1 MVDDRLAFRWR
12 HRPGV
17 KRDRSP
23 TATLRARAALPSV
36 TIDRHGVAKD
46 DRQVSIL
53 RRGVWLLRRGHYR
66 PLLRRLR
73 LRAWSDTISIGLE
86 YDPRVQSALRI
97 PRIPV
102 EVRPIRPRE
111 IPAFTELPGAGG
123 SRTESLT
130 RANARYLLESGL
142 QTCYVGL
149 IDDEP
154 AYMQFLITADQ
165 NERLSKLFDGR
176 FPPLAEGE
184 ALLEFAFTLPAHRA
198 RPVMP
203 TVLLRMIELA
213 AEQGAWRVIAY
224 AQVENAKLIR
234 FFLRLG
240 FAPFCVRKDKWR
252 LLVRRVEF
260 QPADSDLAERV
271 ARPEVSTA

>member
-1 MVDDRLAFRWR
+1 
-12 HRPGV
+12 
-17 KRDRSP
+17 
-23 TATLRARAALPSV
+23 
-36 TIDRHGVAKD
+36 
-46 DRQVSIL
+46 VSSL
-53 RRGVWLLRRGHYR
+53 RRGLWLLRKGHYR

-73 LRAWSDTISIGLE
+73 LRAWSDTVSIGLD
-86 YDPRVQSALRI
+86 YDPRVQPTLRV

-102 EVRPIRPRE
+102 DVRPIRPQE
-111 IPAFTELPGAGG
+111 IPAFIELPDAGA
-123 SRTESLT
+123 SRALALT

-165 NERLSKLFDGR
+165 NERLSKLFDGG
-176 FPPLAEGE
+176 FPPLADGE
-184 ALLEFAFTLPAHRA
+184 ALLEFAFTRPEHRA

-203 TVLLRMIELA
+203 TVFLRLIELA
-213 AEQGAWRVIAY
+213 AEQGVRRVVAY
-224 AQVENAKLIR
+224 SQVENPKLIR

-240 FAPFCVRKDKWR
+240 FAPFCVRTDKWR

-260 QPADSDLAERV
+260 RPADSDLVERV
-271 ARPEVSTA
+271 ARPEVSTPVSTP

>member
-1 MVDDRLAFRWR
+1 
-12 HRPGV
+12 
-17 KRDRSP
+17 
-23 TATLRARAALPSV
+23 
-36 TIDRHGVAKD
+36 
-46 DRQVSIL
+46 VSIARGAHGSPMTFSACARTAAVAQRVNEEKPEVNSL
-53 RRGVWLLRRGHYR
+53 RRGLWLLRKRHYR

-73 LRAWSDTISIGLE
+73 LRAWSDTVSIGLD
-86 YDPRVQSALRI
+86 YDPRVQPALRM

-102 EVRPIRPRE
+102 EVRPIRPGE
-111 IPAFTELPGAGG
+111 IPAFTDLPGAGAP
-123 SRTESLT
+123 RTLALT

-165 NERLSKLFDGR
+165 NERLSEVFDGR
-176 FPPLAEGE
+176 FPPLADGE
-184 ALLEFAFTLPAHRA
+184 ALLEFAFTLPEHRA

-203 TVLLRMIELA
+203 TVLLRLIELA
-213 AEQGAWRVIAY
+213 AEQGARRVVAY
-224 AQVENAKLIR
+224 SQVENAKLIR

-240 FAPFCVRKDKWR
+240 FAPFCVRTDKWR

-260 QPADSDLAERV
+260 RPADSDLVERL
-271 ARPEVSTA
+271 ARPEVSTPVSTP